1 MNVEGRNRFLKEFCY
16 PYNLKN
22 LIKVP
27 TCFKNLDFSASIYV
41 MLTTKYKSFHN
52 SCATENRFLDFDKMI
67 VTIMKLHFQKKGPQN
82 NSIYAL

>member
-1 MNVEGRNRFLKEFCY
+1 
-16 PYNLKN
+16 
-22 LIKVP
+22 
-27 TCFKNLDFSASIYV
+27 